1 MSLSRE
7 KTMSTKTSIPRKA
20 CFEADSLE
28 QAALMMWECDVGY
41 VVVIDEKSQPVGII
55 TDRDV
60 AMAYSEGT
68 PLQNVRVGAAMSRS
82 PITCSQNATLAE
94 VENLMQGAN
103 IRRLPVV
110 DPEGQLIG
118 IITLSNIAT
127 TPALPA

>member
-1 MSLSRE
+1 
-7 KTMSTKTSIPRKA
+7 
-20 CFEADSLE
+20 
-28 QAALMMWECDVGY
+28 MMWECDVGY